1 MKNNQNIVYIGLGSN
16 LRLPSY
22 RNAMKVIEV
31 FKKKI
36 YKSGLRITK
45 SSNYWLTYPIPFS
58 NIPKFINCVVKCIIV
73 SKKANNPV
81 ILLEYLKCLEVEIGR
96 KKKNNNISRL
106 IDIDILDFKGK
117 IINEEIIL
125 PHPRMHNRNF
135 VLFPLFELNKN
146 WKHPISKDH
155 IKKLIISLPNR
166 DIRSIK
172 QI

>member
-1 MKNNQNIVYIGLGSN
+1 MKNNQNIVYLGLGSN

-22 RNAMKVIEV
+22 RNAMKVIEAL
-31 FKKKI
+31 KKKI

-81 ILLEYLKCLEVEIGR
+81 ILLKYLKTLEIEIGR

-117 IINEEIIL
+117 IINEGLIL
-125 PHPRMHNRNF
+125 PHPRMHCRKF
-135 VLFPLFELNKN
+135 VLNPMKKIAPS
-146 WKHPISKDH
+146 WKHPVYEKKIDFLISKIKSH
-155 IKKLIISLPNR
+155 QILIKK
-166 DIRSIK
+166 
-172 QI
+172 

>member
-1 MKNNQNIVYIGLGSN
+1 MKNNHNIVYLGLGSN

-22 RNAMKVIEV
+22 RNAMKVIES

-81 ILLEYLKCLEVEIGR
+81 ILLEYLKSLEIEIGR

-117 IINEEIIL
+117 IINEGLIL
-125 PHPRMHNRNF
+125 PHPRMHCRKF
-135 VLFPLFELNKN
+135 VLNPMKKIAPN
-146 WKHPISKDH
+146 WKHPVYKKKIDFLITKIKSH
-155 IKKLIISLPNR
+155 QILIKK
-166 DIRSIK
+166 
-172 QI
+172 

>member
-1 MKNNQNIVYIGLGSN
+1 MKNNQNIVYLGLGSN
-16 LRLPSY
+16 LRIPSY
-22 RNAMKVIEV
+22 RNAINVIEAL
-31 FKKKI
+31 KKKI

-81 ILLEYLKCLEVEIGR
+81 ILLKYLKTLEVEIGR

-117 IINEEIIL
+117 IINEGLIL
-125 PHPRMHNRNF
+125 PHPRMHCRKF
-135 VLFPLFELNKN
+135 VLNPMKKIAPS
-146 WKHPISKDH
+146 WKHPVYKKKIDFLITKIKSH
-155 IKKLIISLPNR
+155 QILIKK
-166 DIRSIK
+166 
-172 QI
+172 

>member
-1 MKNNQNIVYIGLGSN
+1 MKNNQNIVYLGLGSN
-16 LRLPSY
+16 LRIPSY
-22 RNAMKVIEV
+22 RNAINVIEAL
-31 FKKKI
+31 KKKI

-81 ILLEYLKCLEVEIGR
+81 ILLKYLKTLEVEIGR

-117 IINEEIIL
+117 IINEGLIL
-125 PHPRMHNRNF
+125 PHPRMHCRKF
-135 VLFPLFELNKN
+135 VLNPMKKIAPR
-146 WKHPISKDH
+146 WKHPIYKKKIDFLITKIKSNQIL
-155 IKKLIISLPNR
+155 IKK
-166 DIRSIK
+166 
-172 QI
+172 

>member
-1 MKNNQNIVYIGLGSN
+1 MKNNHNIVYLGLGSN
-16 LRLPSY
+16 LRLSSY
-22 RNAMKVIEV
+22 RNAMKVIEAL
-31 FKKKI
+31 KKKI

-81 ILLEYLKCLEVEIGR
+81 ILLKNLKSLEIEIGR

-117 IINEEIIL
+117 IINEGLIL
-125 PHPRMHNRNF
+125 PHPRMHCRKF
-135 VLFPLFELNKN
+135 VLNPMKKIAPT
-146 WKHPISKDH
+146 WKHPVYEKKIDFLITKIKSH
-155 IKKLIISLPNR
+155 QILIKK
-166 DIRSIK
+166 
-172 QI
+172 

>member
-1 MKNNQNIVYIGLGSN
+1 MKNNQNIVYLGLGSN

-22 RNAMKVIEV
+22 RNAMKVIET

-81 ILLEYLKCLEVEIGR
+81 ILLKYLKTLEIEIGR

-117 IINEEIIL
+117 IINEGLIL
-125 PHPRMHNRNF
+125 PHPRMHCRKF
-135 VLFPLFELNKN
+135 VLNPMKKIAPS
-146 WKHPISKDH
+146 WKHPVYEKKIDFLITKIKSH
-155 IKKLIISLPNR
+155 QILIKK
-166 DIRSIK
+166 
-172 QI
+172 

>member
-1 MKNNQNIVYIGLGSN
+1 MKNNQNIVYLGLGSN

-22 RNAMKVIEV
+22 RNAMKVIEA

-58 NIPKFINCVVKCIIV
+58 NIPKFINCVVKCIVV

-81 ILLEYLKCLEVEIGR
+81 ILLKYLKTLEIEIGR

-117 IINEEIIL
+117 IINEGLIL
-125 PHPRMHNRNF
+125 PHPRMHCRKF
-135 VLFPLFELNKN
+135 VLNPMKKIAPN
-146 WKHPISKDH
+146 WKHPVYQKKIEFLITKIKSH
-155 IKKLIISLPNR
+155 QTLIKK
-166 DIRSIK
+166 
-172 QI
+172 

>member
-1 MKNNQNIVYIGLGSN
+1 MKNNQNIVYLGLGSN

-22 RNAMKVIEV
+22 RNAMKVIEA

-81 ILLEYLKCLEVEIGR
+81 ILLKYLKTLEIEIGR

-117 IINEEIIL
+117 IINEGLIL
-125 PHPRMHNRNF
+125 PHPRMHCRKF
-135 VLFPLFELNKN
+135 VLNPMKKIAPS
-146 WKHPISKDH
+146 WKHPVYEKKIDFLISKIKSH
-155 IKKLIISLPNR
+155 QILIKK
-166 DIRSIK
+166 
-172 QI
+172 

>member
-1 MKNNQNIVYIGLGSN
+1 MKNNHNIVYLGLGSN
-16 LRLPSY
+16 LRLSSY
-22 RNAMKVIEV
+22 RNAKKVIEAL
-31 FKKKI
+31 KKKI

-81 ILLEYLKCLEVEIGR
+81 ILLKYLKTLEIEIGR

-117 IINEEIIL
+117 IINEGLIL
-125 PHPRMHNRNF
+125 PHPRMHCRKF
-135 VLFPLFELNKN
+135 VLNPMKKIAPR
-146 WKHPISKDH
+146 WKHPVYKKKIDFLITKIKSH
-155 IKKLIISLPNR
+155 QILIKK
-166 DIRSIK
+166 
-172 QI
+172 

>member
-1 MKNNQNIVYIGLGSN
+1 MKNNQNIVYLGLGSN

-22 RNAMKVIEV
+22 RNAMKVIEA

-81 ILLEYLKCLEVEIGR
+81 ILLKYLKTLEIEIGR

-117 IINEEIIL
+117 IMNEGLIL
-125 PHPRMHNRNF
+125 PHPRMHCRKF
-135 VLFPLFELNKN
+135 VLNPMKKIAPS
-146 WKHPISKDH
+146 WKHPVYEKKIDFLISKIKSH
-155 IKKLIISLPNR
+155 QILIKK
-166 DIRSIK
+166 
-172 QI
+172 

>member
-1 MKNNQNIVYIGLGSN
+1 MKNNQNIVYLGLGSN

-22 RNAMKVIEV
+22 RNAMKVIEA

-81 ILLEYLKCLEVEIGR
+81 ILLKYLKTLEIEIGR

-117 IINEEIIL
+117 IINEGLIL
-125 PHPRMHNRNF
+125 PHPRMHCRKF
-135 VLFPLFELNKN
+135 VLNPMKKIAPN
-146 WKHPISKDH
+146 WKHPVYQKKIEFLITKIKSH
-155 IKKLIISLPNR
+155 QTLIKK
-166 DIRSIK
+166 
-172 QI
+172 

>member
-1 MKNNQNIVYIGLGSN
+1 MKNNHNIVYLGLGSN
-16 LRLPSY
+16 LRLSSY
-22 RNAMKVIEV
+22 RNAMKVIEAL
-31 FKKKI
+31 KKKI

-81 ILLEYLKCLEVEIGR
+81 ILLKYLKTLEVEIGR

-117 IINEEIIL
+117 IINEGLIL
-125 PHPRMHNRNF
+125 PHPRMHCRKF
-135 VLFPLFELNKN
+135 VLNPMKKIAPR
-146 WKHPISKDH
+146 WKHPIYKKKIDFLITKIKSNQIL
-155 IKKLIISLPNR
+155 IKK
-166 DIRSIK
+166 
-172 QI
+172 